1 MAHATQVKTVTK
13 NYRSAINDMHNGK
26 KEQRSVHTTTAINPF
41 TRKFLRKYYTT
52 SRVRLH
58 RGNRNKKS
66 SDTSPNKSDNN
77 SDNII
82 FYSSD
87 QEDTGIT
94 TEYKI

>member
-1 MAHATQVKTVTK
+1 MVH
-13 NYRSAINDMHNGK
+13 SHHNGYQSIHK
-26 KEQRSVHTTTAINPF
+26 KVFEKILYYKSGTFTQRQP
-41 TRKFLRKYYTT
+41 KQ
-52 SRVRLH
+52 
-58 RGNRNKKS
+58 KS